1 MAMETE
7 IQIINGVPDE
17 KVDKMVEKIR
27 KNPRYVSHKVISEGN
42 GKSTIEV
49 TLRVD
54 KDRRF
59 LKPKTEKKRNKRRG
73 SS

>member
-1 MAMETE
+1 METE
-7 IQIINGVPDE
+7 IQIITGVPDK
-17 KVDKMVEKIR
+17 KVPKMVEKIK

-54 KDRRF
+54 EERRL
-59 LKPKTEKKRNKRRG
+59 LKPKIEKKSGKKRGR
-73 SS
+73 S

>member
-1 MAMETE
+1 METE
-7 IQIINGVPDE
+7 IQIITGVPDK
-17 KVDKMVEKIR
+17 KVPKMVEKIK

-54 KDRRF
+54 KERR
-59 LKPKTEKKRNKRRG
+59 LSKPKTAKRSGKKRGR
-73 SS
+73 S